1 MKKNIL
7 KWLKNKKNYVFFD
20 VNNDRFENYINRF
33 ANCLISSKIHY
44 SDLEDSSCYLVNNS
58 ESIISIKK
66 LKKTHHN
73 SKFRNFNLKIQ
84 EFLFDFIFC
93 IYIEKELSSKNAERD
108 KDAIDL
114 LHKVLNAKNYDE
126 KEHLFL
132 SKEMNYIRNI
142 LSDFIDIDLSAYF
155 KEDNFSIIDFKE
167 RLKLIKK
174 EYFGLS
180 EIGIFFP
187 FQLEHDIF
195 ENKYYL
201 FELNQIRF
209 DRKNYLFKKL
219 VENFY
224 NGYEVNTDKSK
235 KLTTLHDYFIDYST
249 QYIENIAY
257 FDPFKNYNK
266 YEDEYGIIK
275 KYISLKKLDFNL
287 FINELFELLNL
298 IQFYS
303 VTIQQTN
310 LIKRLR
316 TYRSEGKQYSL
327 RQFIEKEIKI
337 IHKNKSNL
345 EDREKNI
352 NLEALSL
359 LLKVQDFTKVKVGFN
374 IKEVPFVREIND
386 KYLIL
391 RAQYILEE
399 YLFALNGTSIKKLA
413 FFKDCMQEDVKKLI
427 KNYKLKL
434 EHKKTINKMIDDLIF
449 FDDNKI
455 ERDEKEIKKILSK
468 PFTNSI
474 EKLFEKY
481 KKKNINT
488 IIDYNFKEEFIKK
501 YQKDFDCYRKKN
513 SESETNNFIKN
524 HIVRFD
530 IV

>member
-20 VNNDRFENYINRF
+20 VNNDEFENYINRF
-33 ANCLISSKIHY
+33 ANCLISSRIHY
-44 SDLEDSSCYLVNNS
+44 SDLEDSSCYLVNDFKNM
-58 ESIISIKK
+58 ISMKK
-66 LKKTHHN
+66 LEKTHHN

-93 IYIEKELSSKNAERD
+93 IYIEKELSSKNVERD

-142 LSDFIDIDLSAYF
+142 LSDFIDMDLSTCF

-174 EYFGLS
+174 EYFGLD

-195 ENKYYL
+195 DNKYYL

-209 DRKNYLFKKL
+209 ERKNYLFKKL

-224 NGYEVNTDKSK
+224 NGYEINTDKSK
-235 KLTTLHDYFIDYST
+235 KLITLHDYFTDYSEE
-249 QYIENIAY
+249 YINNIAY
-257 FDPFKNYNK
+257 FDPFKNYYK
-266 YEDEYGIIK
+266 YEK
-275 KYISLKKLDFNL
+275 KYEKIKEHISSKKLDFNS
-287 FINELFELLNL
+287 FINELFEILNF

-303 VTIQQTN
+303 VKIQQIN
-310 LIKRLR
+310 LIKHLR
-316 TYRSEGKQYSL
+316 NYRSEGKQYSL
-327 RQFIEKEIKI
+327 RQFIEKQIKI
-337 IHKNKSNL
+337 IHKNISNL
-345 EDREKNI
+345 EDREKDI
-352 NLEALSL
+352 NLEALGI
-359 LLKVQDFTKVKVGFN
+359 LLKVLDFTKVKMGFD

-391 RAQYILEE
+391 HAQCILEE
-399 YLFALNGTSIKKLA
+399 SLLATNGTPITKLA
-413 FFKDCMQEDVKKLI
+413 FFKDSMQEDIKKLI

-434 EHKKTINKMIDDLIF
+434 EHKKIINKMIDDLIF
-449 FDDNKI
+449 FDNNKI
-455 ERDEKEIKKILSK
+455 EKSEKEIKKMLSK
-468 PFTNSI
+468 PFNSSI

-481 KKKNINT
+481 KKKNINI
-488 IIDYNFKEEFIKK
+488 IIDNDFKEDFIEK
-501 YQKDFDCYRKKN
+501 YQKDFDCYREGKQNTK
-513 SESETNNFIKN
+513 F
-524 HIVRFD
+524 R
-530 IV
+530 